1 MPITPVEIRH
11 LQLKRGLLGYGYSRA
26 VVDRALVE
34 IADSFEAVWRQRA
47 DLADRIEELEEEI
60 KRHVELETLLR
71 STLVSAERAAQDVKE
86 QARREAELIVT
97 EAHTEA
103 RTVRR
108 GDRRQGAP
116 PPRHPPHPGTAAKR
130 ARRSGGR
137 GGREPRAGA
146 PAGAAPPPGAA
157 TTARAAR
164 ARDPPPGGIAPP
176 GEASH
181 AGYPWGVERPGFR
194 LRVRVAPG
202 SSASGVVGRHGDGWK
217 VWVNAPAERGRANE
231 AVLGVLAD
239 ALRAARRCTTAA
251 RRGGEGSSWRVAG
264 ITAAEAELRLSA
276 AGGAS

>member
-108 GDRRQGAP
+108 DAIADKERLLRDIRRIQGLLRSALDAVEGAEAENLEQVHQPEPAP
-116 PPRHPPHPGTAAKR
+116 PPPAPQQQPEQHEPEI
-130 ARRSGGR
+130 RRL
-137 GGREPRAGA
+137 AG
-146 PAGAAPPPGAA
+146 
-157 TTARAAR
+157 
-164 ARDPPPGGIAPP
+164 
-176 GEASH
+176 
-181 AGYPWGVERPGFR
+181 
-194 LRVRVAPG
+194 
-202 SSASGVVGRHGDGWK
+202 
-217 VWVNAPAERGRANE
+217 
-231 AVLGVLAD
+231 
-239 ALRAARRCTTAA
+239 
-251 RRGGEGSSWRVAG
+251 
-264 ITAAEAELRLSA
+264 
-276 AGGAS
+276 

>member
-103 RTVRR
+103 RTIRR
-108 GDRRQGAP
+108 DAIADKERLLRDTRRIQGLLRSALD
-116 PPRHPPHPGTAAKR
+116 AA
-130 ARRSGGR
+130 
-137 GGREPRAGA
+137 
-146 PAGAAPPPGAA
+146 
-157 TTARAAR
+157 
-164 ARDPPPGGIAPP
+164 
-176 GEASH
+176 
-181 AGYPWGVERPGFR
+181 
-194 LRVRVAPG
+194 
-202 SSASGVVGRHGDGWK
+202 
-217 VWVNAPAERGRANE
+217 
-231 AVLGVLAD
+231 
-239 ALRAARRCTTAA
+239 
-251 RRGGEGSSWRVAG
+251 EG
-264 ITAAEAELRLSA
+264 AEAENLEQVHQPEPPPPPPAPQQQPEQHEPEIRRL
-276 AGGAS
+276 AG

>member
-103 RTVRR
+103 RAVRR
-108 GDRRQGAP
+108 DAIADKERLLRDTRRIQGLL
-116 PPRHPPHPGTAAKR
+116 
-130 ARRSGGR
+130 RS
-137 GGREPRAGA
+137 ALDA
-146 PAGAAPPPGAA
+146 
-157 TTARAAR
+157 
-164 ARDPPPGGIAPP
+164 
-176 GEASH
+176 
-181 AGYPWGVERPGFR
+181 VEG
-194 LRVRVAPG
+194 
-202 SSASGVVGRHGDGWK
+202 
-217 VWVNAPAERGRANE
+217 
-231 AVLGVLAD
+231 
-239 ALRAARRCTTAA
+239 
-251 RRGGEGSSWRVAG
+251 
-264 ITAAEAELRLSA
+264 AEAENTEHVQQPEPTAPTSQPQPEQHEPEIRRL
-276 AGGAS
+276 AG